1 METIETD
8 RLILRAWT
16 DDDINEY
23 IRVFT
28 KPEVLHFPFGRGF
41 TEEEA
46 QLRVE
51 RHISAHSR
59 GEVDQWAAV
68 VKATQTVIGWIGLS
82 YALDYPGFE
91 HLMQVGWRLEPDA
104 WGEGYAT
111 EGGSAS
117 VQYAF
122 ENFPIDD
129 LYVFAQPENSASIA
143 VGKRLGATY
152 VGEAMAG
159 DILHAMYVIRRS
171 R

>member
-104 WGEGYAT
+104 WGRGTRPRVARRACST
-111 EGGSAS
+111 
-117 VQYAF
+117 
-122 ENFPIDD
+122 
-129 LYVFAQPENSASIA
+129 
-143 VGKRLGATY
+143 
-152 VGEAMAG
+152 
-159 DILHAMYVIRRS
+159 RS
-171 R
+171 RTFPSTTCMCSRNPRTRRQSRWGSVWARPM